1 MADMELEMCNSANIA
16 EEIVDA
22 VATEASN
29 DKEEE
34 EVVNKMNNTKMIN
47 MLTKRAKLFYSLWMG
62 AWKGVQSRGWTDG
75 HMEMV
80 DDKEQ
85 EMMNNVALFRTFY
98 VG

>member
-34 EVVNKMNNTKMIN
+34 EVVNKMYNT
-47 MLTKRAKLFYSLWMG
+47 
-62 AWKGVQSRGWTDG
+62 
-75 HMEMV
+75 
-80 DDKEQ
+80 
-85 EMMNNVALFRTFY
+85 
-98 VG
+98 